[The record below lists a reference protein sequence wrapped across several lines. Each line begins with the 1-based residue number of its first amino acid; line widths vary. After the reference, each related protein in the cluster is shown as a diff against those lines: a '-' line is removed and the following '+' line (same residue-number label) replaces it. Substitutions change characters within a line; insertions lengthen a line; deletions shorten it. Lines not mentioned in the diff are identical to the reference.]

1 MDTTKPR
8 DPEPNETLD
17 AYLQAH
23 GVEHF
28 SAREILTLRRAGV
41 TVDAPPRPWW
51 PRIIPTLELAEM
63 LRAEVGHPLIVGN
76 GYRPNPW
83 NRKVGGARRSPHL
96 FFRALDLDLPR
107 GHKSREDQERFY
119 EAAGSIFLDHGERYK
134 MGLGLYRLNRGTRVH
149 IDAGHRRRSW
159 SRKYVKPLLNSLR

>member
-41 TVDAPPRPWW
+41 TVDAPPRSWW

-96 FFRALDLDLPR
+96 FFRALDLDLPS
-107 GHKSREDQERFY
+107 GLQSPFWVLFARF
-119 EAAGSIFLDHGERYK
+119 DPP
-134 MGLGLYRLNRGTRVH
+134 
-149 IDAGHRRRSW
+149 RRRACLEFAPRGRW
-159 SRKYVKPLLNSLR
+159 TQQLGALPD